1 MATGKRPLR
10 DPVPFWPKGMSG
22 PSEPISADIA
32 TLVDQLTGLMG
43 GAE

>member
-1 MATGKRPLR
+1 
-10 DPVPFWPKGMSG
+10 MSG